1 MHLNL
6 SLVAILG
13 HLTAHLPLASAADP
27 DPIPYFAF
35 SDIGTFNLSSL
46 NASDARNSAIL
57 TRQEAELLPNRT
69 RQLRHGSYLRKL
81 AKGKDIYFTTK
92 ANGTEHDITSF
103 LHHFGISGVMIVKD
117 GKIRLERYQY
127 GNEPSFRNQIQSC
140 TKSFITTSMGIAI
153 AQNKISLN
161 DPVSKWIPELA
172 KSPWGPVH
180 IRNLI
185 DMTSGV
191 QEPNGTHNPDLFN
204 DVYPRTDPDAVIK
217 WFKTFDKVAE
227 PGKVFNYYNP
237 NYYVTSLSLTRAI
250 GEPLQNWVSKNIWEP
265 AGMQYDGYMRVTGA
279 GQVDGHGGLAL
290 TLPDMARYG
299 MFILDAFNGNGGPRV
314 PKQWFHD
321 ISSASS
327 SKGIRGPGSI
337 DIVPGFGYQTG
348 WWTTPRGAKKYQLGN
363 DGGFAA
369 LGTYDQAVYVIPGIN
384 TTIVLQS
391 DNPVHYPNL
400 FYFGQQFATAASL
413 ALREE
418 RY

>member
-6 SLVAILG
+6 SLVAALG
-13 HLTAHLPLASAADP
+13 HLTAHLALASSASV

-81 AKGKDIYFTTK
+81 AKGKEIHFITK

-103 LHHFGISGVMIVKD
+103 LHHFGISGLMIVKD

-140 TKSFITTSMGIAI
+140 TKSFITTSFGIAI
-153 AQNKISLN
+153 AQKKISLD
-161 DPVSKWIPELA
+161 DPVSKWVPELS

-180 IRNLI
+180 LQQLI

-191 QEPNGTHNPDLFN
+191 VEPNSTHSPDLFN
-204 DVYPRTDPDAVIK
+204 DIYPRTSPDAVIK

-237 NYYVTSLSLTRAI
+237 NFYVASLSLTRAI
-250 GEPLQNWVSKNIWEP
+250 GEPLQDWVAKNIWEP

-279 GQVDGHGGLAL
+279 GQVDGHGGLAV

-321 ISSASS
+321 ISTAST
-327 SKGIRGPGSI
+327 SKGVRKPGAI
-337 DIVPGFGYQTG
+337 DIVPGFGFQSG
-348 WWTTPRGAKKYQLGN
+348 WWTTTRGGKTYQIGD
-363 DGGFAA
+363 DGGFAT

-391 DNPVHYPNL
+391 DYPVHYPNL
-400 FYFGQQFATAASL
+400 FAFGHQFATAASL
-413 ALREE
+413 ALRKE
-418 RY
+418 RE